1 MKITGSNSYIKFDL
15 ETGYV
20 IKGEGERLAGGKF
33 VVYKNSMKSWESPH
47 ENEEINSEQI
57 LEIIEQVKKSVNENT
72 VQIVFE

>member
-33 VVYKNSMKSWESPH
+33 VVYKDSMNSWEPPH
-47 ENEEINSEQI
+47 EDEKITNEQK
-57 LEIIEQVKKSVNENT
+57 LMIIEQVKKSINKNT